1 MIKKKR
7 SFIMSI
13 KSSDLDAIFNG
24 AGAVVN
30 STANVCN
37 AVAQGIND
45 VQSCLDM
52 SRRNQQYNQSGYGYG
67 YSQPVTYGYG
77 YGDTSGYPSIG
88 YNGFQSQNNQAG
100 YVGFT
105 DPSYGSFSNNTN
117 PNGFYGNGQN
127 NRGGYWG

>member
-1 MIKKKR
+1 
-7 SFIMSI
+7 MSI

-67 YSQPVTYGYG
+67 
-77 YGDTSGYPSIG
+77 DTSGYPSTG

-105 DPSYGSFSNNTN
+105 DPSYGSFSSNNTN

>member
-1 MIKKKR
+1 
-7 SFIMSI
+7 MSI

-52 SRRNQQYNQSGYGYG
+52 SRGNQQYNPSGYGNG

-77 YGDTSGYPSIG
+77 YGDTSSGYPSTG
-88 YNGFQSQNNQAG
+88 YYNGFQSQNNQAG

-105 DPSYGSFSNNTN
+105 DPGYGSFGNNNMNNMN